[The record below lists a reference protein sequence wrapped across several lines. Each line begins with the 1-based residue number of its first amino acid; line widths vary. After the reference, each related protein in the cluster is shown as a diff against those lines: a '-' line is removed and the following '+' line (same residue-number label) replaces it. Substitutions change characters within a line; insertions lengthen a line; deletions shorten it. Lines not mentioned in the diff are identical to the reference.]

1 MTCNIT
7 TYMLASGLIA
17 SGMSWWQ
24 ALLTVLLGNTIVLLP
39 IVLNSHPGTKYG
51 IPFPVLVRASFGIR
65 GSNLPALMRALVA
78 CGWFGINT
86 WMGGQALF
94 TLLKIL
100 VPSWQSL
107 FGPAVAGHTPTE
119 WLSFLCFWTLNMV
132 VIFRGMEFLKKF

>member
-1 MTCNIT
+1 MSTEETVLPTTVRMSADGRVDLVDHSSISNSPAYNKDLAPIPIERRTWSATNFITLWAGMTCNIT

-65 GSNLPALMRALVA
+65 G
-78 CGWFGINT
+78 
-86 WMGGQALF
+86 
-94 TLLKIL
+94 
-100 VPSWQSL
+100 
-107 FGPAVAGHTPTE
+107 
-119 WLSFLCFWTLNMV
+119 
-132 VIFRGMEFLKKF
+132 